1 MEDDDEIPSNFFL
14 SEEYVLTS
22 EKIHSFTQDFFI
34 LPAASTDY
42 DLTGQV
48 LWPGAK
54 HLAEYLLVSKPTL
67 IQDQQILELGSGSG
81 LCGLFVSQLASHSI
95 LTDGNEIVMR
105 LLEKNKP
112 LGKNVDIALVD
123 WASKDLTQDLIRQNL
138 PIEYN
143 LIIGADVVFWSNS
156 IEPLFNTVQILL
168 KQNGKF
174 IMCYTLRAM
183 NIYRDLLRLSL
194 ELGFKHEVL
203 LQNEITYIFEFTR
216 IN

>member
-1 MEDDDEIPSNFFL
+1 MEDDDEIPSNFFI

-54 HLAEYLLVSKPTL
+54 HLAEYLLVTNPAL
-67 IQDQQILELGSGSG
+67 IQDQEVLEVGSGSG
-81 LCGLFVSQLASHSI
+81 LCGLFVSQLANHSI

-112 LGKNVDIALVD
+112 LGRNIDVALVD
-123 WASKDLTQDLIRQNL
+123 WGSNDLTQDLTRQNL
-138 PIEYN
+138 PTQYN

-156 IEPLFNTVQILL
+156 IVPLFNTIQILL
-168 KQNGKF
+168 RPNGKF
-174 IMCYTLRAM
+174 LMCYTLRAM

-194 ELGFKHEVL
+194 EQGFKHEVL
-203 LQNEITYIFEFTR
+203 LQKEDTYIFEFTR